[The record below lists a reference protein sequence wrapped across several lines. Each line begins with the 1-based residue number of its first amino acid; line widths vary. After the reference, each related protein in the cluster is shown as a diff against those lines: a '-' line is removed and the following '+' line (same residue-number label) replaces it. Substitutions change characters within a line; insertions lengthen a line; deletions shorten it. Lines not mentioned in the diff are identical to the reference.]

1 MKDNIDRANDNDN
14 SNNESNNFYD
24 RWKGIVQNQFT
35 LDNDTDTA
43 SAVSDIQT
51 QKNLDTQTFESCP
64 EDHQQRENLHN
75 GNELG
80 IGYNYDNLLKIANY
94 KVRSKVKFPDNKFTQ
109 KQVDKCEENRYKIN
123 AVYQEHSIWLKNL
136 KNQVMLYYY
145 FEYLEFLA
153 KHTVI
158 Q

>member
-1 MKDNIDRANDNDN
+1 MN
-14 SNNESNNFYD
+14 
-24 RWKGIVQNQFT
+24 
-35 LDNDTDTA
+35 
-43 SAVSDIQT
+43 
-51 QKNLDTQTFESCP
+51 
-64 EDHQQRENLHN
+64 N

-109 KQVDKCEENRYKIN
+109 KQRDKGEENRYKIN

-145 FEYLEFLA
+145 FEYLEFLV